1 MLVSR
6 WRLGLSAVAAFA
18 AGAFVGGCSSSSS
31 PTQQPGVAAD
41 AAPDVEAQEASCSV
55 DADLTT
61 FAMSDASAAGCAA
74 CVNDMCGTDISSCA
88 SDCTCI
94 SLFSCLADAG
104 VAATGVSANSVAAL
118 GQCVPG
124 GFGNLTSL
132 ESNTAIRGIFTC
144 FGVTC
149 ADECSP
155 ATPEAGPPGGDA
167 GEAGTTSLEAGS
179 TDGGDA
185 GTKAADGG
193 DAAPPG

>member
-1 MLVSR
+1 MQDMQVSR
-6 WRLGLSAVAAFA
+6 WILGFSAVAAVA
-18 AGAFVGGCSSSSS
+18 AGAFAGGCSSSSS
-31 PTQQPGVAAD
+31 PPPAPPAD

-55 DADLTT
+55 DADLTA

-74 CVNDMCGTDISSCA
+74 CVKDMCGTDISSCA

-104 VAATGVSANSVAAL
+104 VAASGVGVGSIAAL

-132 ESNTAIRGIFTC
+132 ESNAAIRGIFTC

-149 ADECSP
+149 ADECAP
-155 ATPEAGPPGGDA
+155 ATDAGPTEAGPT
-167 GEAGTTSLEAGS
+167 EAGPSPEAS
-179 TDGGDA
+179 TPDGGDA
-185 GTKAADGG
+185 GTKADGG
-193 DAAPPG
+193 DAAAP

>member
-1 MLVSR
+1 MQVSR
-6 WRLGLSAVAAFA
+6 WILGLSGVAAVAAGVLA
-18 AGAFVGGCSSSSS
+18 GGCSSSS
-31 PTQQPGVAAD
+31 PAQAPAD
-41 AAPDVEAQEASCSV
+41 AAPEAAALEASCTV
-55 DADLTT
+55 DADLTA

-74 CVNDMCGTDISSCA
+74 CVNSMCGTDISSCA

-104 VAATGVSANSVAAL
+104 VAATGVGVGSVAAL

-132 ESNTAIRGIFTC
+132 ESNAAIRGIFTC

-149 ADECSP
+149 SDEC
-155 ATPEAGPPGGDA
+155 TPVGEAGPPAGDA
-167 GEAGTTSLEAGS
+167 GEAGTSPEAGS
-179 TDGGDA
+179 TDAGDA
-185 GTKAADGG
+185 GTKADGG

>member
-1 MLVSR
+1 MLVPR
-6 WRLGLSAVAAFA
+6 WILGLSAVAAVA

-31 PTQQPGVAAD
+31 PTQPASGAD

-74 CVNDMCGTDISSCA
+74 CVKDMCGTDISSCA

-104 VAATGVSANSVAAL
+104 VAATGVSAGSVAAL

-155 ATPEAGPPGGDA
+155 PSPEAGPPEGDA
-167 GEAGTTSLEAGS
+167 GEAGTTSPEAGS

-185 GTKAADGG
+185 GTKADGG
-193 DAAPPG
+193 DAG